1 MYISSHELASQTLG
15 IRENLHKLR
24 EAIAKGSSHEALLLV
39 SQVSSSTS
47 QLAAEL
53 MRFSK

>member
-1 MYISSHELASQTLG
+1 MYMSSHELASQIHG
-15 IRENLHKLR
+15 IRENLHQLR
-24 EAIAKGSSHEALLLV
+24 EAIAKGSSREALLLL

-47 QLAAEL
+47 QLTAEL